1 MDLRHLRTFVT
12 VAEQGSVSKAAVLLR
27 IAQPALSRQIAD
39 LEHELGL
46 QLFDRLGRRL
56 ALTSDGEQL
65 LGHCRSSL
73 NSVNLI
79 AEQARLLRGGEG
91 GLLKV
96 AAPPV
101 QIESVLATFLPRFAR
116 LYPQVQVRVVESAG
130 LNSLA
135 MIERGEIQ
143 LSISVLSDIRPGRR
157 PLAFCPVPSIELVA
171 ASPQSRK
178 FARGSTIDLVRL
190 ASFPLLL
197 LDSGYSSRRMLDAVC
212 RLSQLDIQVL
222 TESRTPHALLA
233 LAEAGLGIAI
243 VPGTMKTHRY
253 RVRVS
258 RIIHKGKP
266 LSIPLA
272 IVWDSRRELPA
283 YAKNF
288 CNLLAAHM
296 SELSPSASSR
306 RRRAR

>member
-101 QIESVLATFLPRFAR
+101 QIEAR
-116 LYPQVQVRVVESAG
+116 
-130 LNSLA
+130 
-135 MIERGEIQ
+135 
-143 LSISVLSDIRPGRR
+143 
-157 PLAFCPVPSIELVA
+157 
-171 ASPQSRK
+171 ASEK
-178 FARGSTIDLVRL
+178 
-190 ASFPLLL
+190 
-197 LDSGYSSRRMLDAVC
+197 
-212 RLSQLDIQVL
+212 
-222 TESRTPHALLA
+222 
-233 LAEAGLGIAI
+233 
-243 VPGTMKTHRY
+243 
-253 RVRVS
+253 
-258 RIIHKGKP
+258 
-266 LSIPLA
+266 
-272 IVWDSRRELPA
+272 
-283 YAKNF
+283 
-288 CNLLAAHM
+288 
-296 SELSPSASSR
+296 
-306 RRRAR
+306 RRAQNSQST